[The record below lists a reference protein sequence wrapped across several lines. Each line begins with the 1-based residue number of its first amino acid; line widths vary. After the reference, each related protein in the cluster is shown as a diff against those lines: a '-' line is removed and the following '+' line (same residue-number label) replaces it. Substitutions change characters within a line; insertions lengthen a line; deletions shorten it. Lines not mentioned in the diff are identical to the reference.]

1 MEMTQQMLSD
11 SAHLLQA
18 QLGLFRNYKNYK
30 NYKNYMSLWQHAA
43 LRAGCV

>member
-30 NYKNYMSLWQHAA
+30 NYMSLWQHAA

>member
-30 NYKNYMSLWQHAA
+30 NYMSLWQHAA
-43 LRAGCV
+43 LRAGCA